1 MNVIFYE
8 LKACFEVMRNKYPD
22 EPRDFCS
29 VLTRGIYLRQVAT
42 YGGYKSVSF
51 LSMGSIVDAEHTES
65 SDAKNVIEGTRT
77 ESISWR
83 AKVTAYQGF
92 LCMGMYEILDTPQ
105 QIYSIDD
112 ARDVRPFLTAHT
124 WSLEKIFCRPRN
136 SRYIAIVRGPGALT
150 RGQIKSS
157 VACTIL
163 GSFLV
168 FLLMVSLLTYLQAG
182 VVGTIFLCIIAFFIA
197 LPNFKSTFR
206 LLKLAKD
213 LILVRTDLKEE
224 AASGSK
230 SARSIN
236 FSERENEDT
245 VMGPTESEGL
255 YITAMRYRVTRPT
268 RTFAAILFGFEF
280 FFFFFWPLAALFAI
294 GNWPL
299 GGLFFVTAF
308 FTGLRYYINVA
319 VVLEETGHMDLVDGK
334 SEREVWR
341 NKSRLDDIVGNI
353 TRGRSRRVWNSIL
366 GFFGLIFLALFAGAI
381 GAGQEDTAVG
391 ADDPFTYLDNFEYQ
405 QLDALKYPTC
415 TLTSDLGESP
425 LKTMADYA

>member
-1 MNVIFYE
+1 
-8 LKACFEVMRNKYPD
+8 
-22 EPRDFCS
+22 
-29 VLTRGIYLRQVAT
+29 
-42 YGGYKSVSF
+42 
-51 LSMGSIVDAEHTES
+51 MGSIVDAEHTDT
-65 SDAKNVIEGTRT
+65 SDGSTVIAGTRT
-77 ESISWR
+77 ESVSKR
-83 AKVTAYQGF
+83 AKLTAFKGF
-92 LCMGMYEILDTPQ
+92 ICMGMYEILDEPQ

-182 VVGTIFLCIIAFFIA
+182 AVGTIFLCIIAFFIA

-213 LILVRTDLKEE
+213 LIVVRTDMKEE
-224 AASGSK
+224 AARGSK
-230 SARSIN
+230 SERSVN
-236 FSERENEDT
+236 FSQREDT
-245 VMGPTESEGL
+245 VMAATESEGL
-255 YITAMRYRVTRPT
+255 YITVMRYRVTRPT
-268 RTFAAILFGFEF
+268 RTFASILFGLEF

-299 GGLFFVTAF
+299 GGLYFITAF
-308 FTGLRYYINVA
+308 ITGLRYYMNAA

-334 SEREVWR
+334 SAREVWR

-353 TRGRSRRVWNSIL
+353 SKSIQTHRLPPSLIVAHPHANPNLLQRGVAVDVSGLPSWDSLDSFSWLSSPVRSAQAKRIQPLEPMSLSPIWTTLSTSSWML
-366 GFFGLIFLALFAGAI
+366 SSTQPAL
-381 GAGQEDTAVG
+381 
-391 ADDPFTYLDNFEYQ
+391 
-405 QLDALKYPTC
+405 
-415 TLTSDLGESP
+415 
-425 LKTMADYA
+425 